1 MSVIL
6 EGVAA
11 AGFTTGAQWNE
22 QFLPAIIKNAC
33 SNLGVNAS
41 HWGTQLHAHAPQSSH
56 FVPGV
61 EARASALLC
70 HHPDIHAMSRPSYST
85 GGPPQSYLT
94 REELDDPKCGW
105 EFHLKAPGD
114 DHAFATVLVPLAQP
128 FTGGDLAVFPFY
140 PLEEFSGDDADFKT
154 KLIPLHPTDAGS
166 PVYAASFNASNR
178 IALKP
183 VKSGARVMLV

>member
-6 EGVAA
+6 EGVGAA
-11 AGFTTGAQWNE
+11 DFTTGAQWNE

-41 HWGTQLHAHAPQSSH
+41 HWGTQLHAHAPQS

-70 HHPDIHAMSRPSYST
+70 HHPDIHAVSRPSYSI

-105 EFHLKAPGD
+105 EFHLKAPRQPCVCDSAGPPCPTFYRRRPYCFSFLSARRIFRRRRRFQNQI
-114 DHAFATVLVPLAQP
+114 HTLA
-128 FTGGDLAVFPFY
+128 
-140 PLEEFSGDDADFKT
+140 S
-154 KLIPLHPTDAGS
+154 H
-166 PVYAASFNASNR
+166 
-178 IALKP
+178 
-183 VKSGARVMLV
+183 